1 MDEPTSSTGTPTA
14 PQSNAAGMSDVPPL
28 SNAAGTSDVPPLSNA
43 AGASTAP
50 TAASPSLGEP
60 FVVPP
65 ASPGANPFIPQ
76 VVPEAGKAPP
86 PATVTVPA
94 GGSRWGRRLILFPI
108 ILILI
113 VGVVMG
119 GRYIFGLLAGA
130 KEVTITYWG
139 LWENDPTVKSVI
151 ADFEASHPKVKV
163 TYAKQSPR
171 QYRERLQSAIAR
183 GEGPDVFRFHNTWVP
198 MLRNELAQAPPTL
211 MTASEFSSTFY
222 PTAASDLIGGQ
233 SIYGMPVM
241 IDGLGLYYNE
251 DLFAAAGVTVPGTW
265 EELLAI
271 VPKLTVRSEQTILT
285 SAIALGTTGNV
296 EHFSDIVATMM
307 MQNGAKLSVPTGAQ
321 AEEALV
327 FYRKFANPSDPVY
340 TWNETLDNSIYAFA
354 SGKVA
359 MILAPSWR
367 VFDIKQI
374 NPSLRFRVAPIPQL
388 PGNTVTWASYWVEGV
403 SVKSKYQEQAWE
415 FVKFLT
421 GQEATSK
428 LYTEAAKT
436 RLFGE
441 PYARVEL
448 GSTLLEDPYVGAYIK
463 QAQTAKSFPLA
474 SRTFD
479 NGLNDKLI
487 KYLEDAVNAV
497 GAGTAPTQ
505 ALDTM
510 ANGFRQVLSSFGL
523 TTAAPTTTP

>member
-1 MDEPTSSTGTPTA
+1 MDEPISSKEGVLESP
-14 PQSNAAGMSDVPPL
+14 PQSNAAGTFDVPP
-28 SNAAGTSDVPPLSNA
+28 
-43 AGASTAP
+43 AP
-50 TAASPSLGEP
+50 AEGEL

-65 ASPGANPFIPQ
+65 APAGTNPFAPQ
-76 VVPEAGKAPP
+76 AASAESQPTPP
-86 PATVTVPA
+86 GSPVTVPA
-94 GGSRWGRRLILFPI
+94 HGANPWSKRILMIVLFLLVITGFVFAGRFILGLVGG
-108 ILILI
+108 
-113 VGVVMG
+113 G
-119 GRYIFGLLAGA
+119 GEA
-130 KEVTITYWG
+130 TITYWG
-139 LWENDPTVKSVI
+139 LWENDATVQGVI
-151 ADFEASHPKVKV
+151 ADFEAAHPKIKV
-163 TYAKQSPR
+163 TYARQSPR
-171 QYRERLQSAIAR
+171 QYRERLQNAITR

-198 MLRNELAQAPPTL
+198 MLRNELAQAPAAV
-211 MTASEFSSTFY
+211 MTAAEFAPTFY
-222 PTAASDLIGGQ
+222 PAASGDLVGGQ

-251 DLFAAAGVTVPGTW
+251 DLFAAAGVTVPATW
-265 EELLAI
+265 EELLGI
-271 VPKLTVRSEQTILT
+271 VPKLTVRSDAAILT

-307 MQNGAKLSVPTGAQ
+307 MQNGARLSVPTGAQ

-327 FYRKFANPSDPVY
+327 FYRKFSNPADPVY
-340 TWNETLDNSIYAFA
+340 TWNETLDNSVYAFA

-374 NPSLRFRVAPIPQL
+374 NPELRFRVAPNPQL
-388 PGNTVTWASYWVEGV
+388 PGNTVTWATYWAEGV
-403 SVKSKYQEQAWE
+403 SVKSKYQEEAWE
-415 FVKFLT
+415 FVKLLT
-421 GQEATSK
+421 SREATIK
-428 LYTEAAKT
+428 LYTEASKT

-479 NGLNDKLI
+479 NGINDKLI

-497 GAGTAPTQ
+497 GQGAAPAAALGTA
-505 ALDTM
+505 
-510 ANGFRQVLSSFGL
+510 ANGFSQVLESYGL
-523 TTAAPTTTP
+523 TTAAAPTTSP

>member
-1 MDEPTSSTGTPTA
+1 MDEPTTPVPTPPA
-14 PQSNAAGMSDVPPL
+14 SIGSGQAGGL
-28 SNAAGTSDVPPLSNA
+28 SET
-43 AGASTAP
+43 
-50 TAASPSLGEP
+50 
-60 FVVPP
+60 FVVPQAP
-65 ASPGANPFIPQ
+65 AEPG
-76 VVPEAGKAPP
+76 VPTARGTGSSIGKKFL
-86 PATVTVPA
+86 TV
-94 GGSRWGRRLILFPI
+94 

-113 VGVVMG
+113 AVLGLFVGG
-119 GRYIFGLLAGA
+119 KFIFGRVAGA

-139 LWENDPTVKSVI
+139 LWENDPTVASVI
-151 ADFEASHPKVKV
+151 ADFESAHPKVKV

-171 QYRERLQSAIAR
+171 QYRERLQNAIVR

-198 MLRNELAQAPPTL
+198 MLRNELSQAPETI
-211 MTASEFSSTFY
+211 MTASEFSSMFY
-222 PTAASDLIGGQ
+222 PTATADLVGGQ
-233 SIYGMPVM
+233 SIYGLPVM

-251 DLFAAAGVTVPGTW
+251 DLFAAAGVSAPTTW

-271 VPKLTVRSEQTILT
+271 VPKLTVRSENTILT
-285 SAIALGTTGNV
+285 SAIALGTAGNV
-296 EHFSDIVATMM
+296 EHFSDIVALMM
-307 MQNGAKLSVPTGAQ
+307 MQNGAKLSAPTGTQ
-321 AEEALV
+321 AEEALQ

-340 TWNETLDNSIYAFA
+340 TWNDTLDNSIYAFS

-374 NPSLRFRVAPIPQL
+374 NPQLRFRVVPVPQL

-403 SVKSKYQEQAWE
+403 SAKSKYQQQAWE
-415 FVKFLT
+415 FVKYVT
-421 GQEATSK
+421 SREAATK

-441 PYARVEL
+441 PYALVEL
-448 GSTLLEDPYVGAYIK
+448 GSSLTEDPYVGAYIK
-463 QAQTAKSFPLA
+463 QATTAKSFPLA

-479 NGLNDKLI
+479 NGLNDKLS

-497 GAGTAPTQ
+497 SQGTAPTQ
-505 ALDTM
+505 ALDTA
-510 ANGFRQVLSSFGL
+510 ANGFRQVFSSYGL

>member
-1 MDEPTSSTGTPTA
+1 MDEPVLSGAGPKPPTLG
-14 PQSNAAGMSDVPPL
+14 NF
-28 SNAAGTSDVPPLSNA
+28 
-43 AGASTAP
+43 AP
-50 TAASPSLGEP
+50 TPPPVEPQPVPVSAGSATPVENNQP
-60 FVVPP
+60 FVVPAAP
-65 ASPGANPFIPQ
+65 PGANPFIPQ
-76 VVPEAGKAPP
+76 VTPDGSGPSQAGAGMSVP
-86 PATVTVPA
+86 
-94 GGSRWGRRLILFPI
+94 GGNPFKKRIMMILII
-108 ILILI
+108 ILVIL
-113 VGVVMG
+113 GAVVG
-119 GRYIFGLLAGA
+119 GRYILGLVAGS

-139 LWENDPTVKSVI
+139 LWENDTTVQGI
-151 ADFEASHPKVKV
+151 IRDFEATHPKIKV

-171 QYRERLQSAIAR
+171 QYRERLQSAIGR

-198 MLRNELAQAPPTL
+198 MLRNELAQVPATV
-211 MTASEFSSTFY
+211 MTASEFSSSFY
-222 PTAASDLIGGQ
+222 PTASSDLVGGQ
-233 SIYGMPVM
+233 SIYGIPIM

-251 DLFAAAGVTVPGTW
+251 DLFAAAGVTAPTTW

-271 VPKLTVRSEQTILT
+271 VPKLTVKNESTILT

-296 EHFSDIVATMM
+296 ENFSDIVATMM
-307 MQNGAKLSVPTGAQ
+307 MQNGAKLSTPTGPQ

-374 NPSLRFRVAPIPQL
+374 SPQLRFRVVPIPQL
-388 PGNTVTWASYWVEGV
+388 PGNTVTWATYWVEGV
-403 SVKSKYQEQAWE
+403 SNKSKNQEQAWE
-415 FVKFLT
+415 FLKYLT
-421 GQEATSK
+421 SRETVTK

-441 PYARVEL
+441 PYALVAL
-448 GSTLLEDPYVGAYIK
+448 GSTLSEDPFVGAYIK
-463 QAQTAKSFPLA
+463 QANTAKSFPTA

-479 NGLNDKLI
+479 NGLNDKLS

-497 GAGTAPTQ
+497 GQGTAPSQ
-505 ALDTM
+505 ALET
-510 ANGFRQVLSSFGL
+510 AASGFRQVLSSFGL